1 MNAQGCVDRDCE
13 RILTESDILSPKQQI
28 RLHFRCLVREH
39 KFGKLG
45 WHLIGI
51 RRALFLSDVA
61 DRKIHLPR
69 TFSVPLDSS
78 TPLRSPF

>member
-1 MNAQGCVDRDCE
+1 MLKAASIATV
-13 RILTESDILSPKQQI
+13 SASSPRAISSLLKQI